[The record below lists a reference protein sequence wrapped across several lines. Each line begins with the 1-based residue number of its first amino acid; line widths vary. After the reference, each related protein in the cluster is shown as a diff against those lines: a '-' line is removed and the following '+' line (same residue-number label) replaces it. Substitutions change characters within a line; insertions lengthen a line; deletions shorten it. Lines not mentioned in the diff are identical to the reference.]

1 MSDLIKVIKCKIF
14 VTDHGTHYF
23 KNLINFNEKI
33 FIDVNHGLPMQ
44 KWNEKIMSQWYEFT
58 EVWLMSNM
66 HKEIYIE
73 TFKYKDEINR
83 IFTIHNIED
92 IENINHNITEL
103 RGMLNN
109 VNYHN
114 NRINKLLICLKSMT
128 GLSILFFMSSLY
140 LIIECDEI

>member
-1 MSDLIKVIKCKIF
+1 MNTINNEQKCLTNCSHNF
-14 VTDHGTHYF
+14 CYDC
-23 KNLINFNEKI
+23 LSRWLSINNKCPNCRE
-33 FIDVNHGLPMQ
+33 D
-44 KWNEKIMSQWYEFT
+44 
-58 EVWLMSNM
+58 
-66 HKEIYIE
+66 IE

>member
-1 MSDLIKVIKCKIF
+1 MECPICMNTINNEQKCLTNCSHNF
-14 VTDHGTHYF
+14 CYDC
-23 KNLINFNEKI
+23 LSRWLSINNKCPNCRK
-33 FIDVNHGLPMQ
+33 D
-44 KWNEKIMSQWYEFT
+44 
-58 EVWLMSNM
+58 
-66 HKEIYIE
+66 IE

-92 IENINHNITEL
+92 IENINNNITEL
-103 RGMLNN
+103 RGMLSN

-114 NRINKLLICLKSMT
+114 NRIKKLLICLKSMT